1 MTMESTRTESL
12 AGLIAPV
19 VDPDAAIFWE
29 GVAAGRL
36 LVPSCRDCGR
46 RFFPPLPCCPTC
58 RSEAIEPIEAC
69 GRGRLYSWVVMR
81 RALDPAYAG
90 AVPYVVAA
98 VELEEGAR
106 LFARLID
113 VDPEDPAVLVAE
125 MPVVLR
131 FVEIDGRRMWAFAP
145 ARSSTSAKSPR

>member
-1 MTMESTRTESL
+1 MTMGSTPTTSL
-12 AGLIAPV
+12 AGLIQPV
-19 VDPDAAIFWE
+19 VDADAISFWE
-29 GVAAGRL
+29 GIEAGRL

-46 RFFPPLPCCPTC
+46 RFLPPLPCCPSC
-58 RSEAIEPIEAC
+58 RSEAIEPVEAC

-81 RALDPAYAG
+81 RALDPAFAE

-106 LFARLID
+106 IFARLVD
-113 VDPEDPAVLVAE
+113 VDPEDSAALRADLPLA
-125 MPVVLR
+125 LR

-145 ARSSTSAKSPR
+145 AEPGR

>member
-1 MTMESTRTESL
+1 MEPTRTESL
-12 AGLIAPV
+12 AGFIAPV

-46 RFFPPLPCCPTC
+46 HFFPPLPCCPDC
-58 RSEAIEPIEAC
+58 RSEAIEHVEAC

-81 RALDPAYAG
+81 RALDPAYAE

-98 VELEEGAR
+98 VELTEGAR
-106 LFARLID
+106 IFARLID
-113 VDPEDPAVLVAE
+113 VDPEDPAALVAE
-125 MPVVLR
+125 MALALR

-145 ARSSTSAKSPR
+145 ARSSAPANSPR

>member
-1 MTMESTRTESL
+1 MRSDAL

-19 VDPDAAIFWE
+19 VDADAAIFWA
-29 GVAAGRL
+29 GVAEGRL

-46 RFFPPLPCCPTC
+46 RFLPPLPCCPAC

-69 GRGRLYSWVVMR
+69 GRGRLYSWVIMR
-81 RALDPAYAG
+81 RALDPAYAE

-106 LFARLID
+106 IFARLID
-113 VDPEDPAVLVAE
+113 VDPEDPAALVAE
-125 MPVVLR
+125 MPLALR
-131 FVEIDGRRMWAFAP
+131 FVEIDGQRMWAFAP
-145 ARSSTSAKSPR
+145 ATSSEPAKSPR